1 MNNNA
6 LEIKNLS
13 LKNDDFSLKNINLE
27 VKRGTVMGIIGRS
40 GVGKTTLI
48 KCITNLLPQ
57 DKGQVLFDGKTL
69 FEDEINIKNS
79 LGVVFDTH
87 LYALGKPKEIVK
99 LVSTFYKNFDI
110 ETYNFLMDKFE
121 LDKNKKIEKYSKGM
135 KTKFNV
141 VMALSINPN
150 LIILDEPTEGLDP
163 ISRNEIIDLLLDIIQ
178 DESKTIIISTH
189 ILSDLEKI
197 ADYITLM
204 DKGEIV
210 FSMDKET
217 LTSSY
222 SIVQFEKTE
231 LTKELEEKITGLK
244 ETLFGVQG
252 LIEDKTPFLNIK
264 GVKFAAPSIEDIM
277 ILRGGYKN
285 AKGVF

>member
-13 LKNDDFSLKNINLE
+13 LKNGDFTLKNINLE
-27 VKRGTVMGIIGRS
+27 VKKGTVMGLIGRS

-48 KCITNLLPQ
+48 KCIANLLPQ
-57 DKGQVLFDGKTL
+57 DSGVILFDGKTL
-69 FEDEINIKNS
+69 FEDEVNIKNS
-79 LGVVFDTH
+79 LGVVFDTP
-87 LYALGKPKEIVK
+87 LYALGKPNEMVK
-99 LVSTFYKNFDI
+99 ILSTFYKNFDMVK
-110 ETYNFLMDKFE
+110 YNFLMDKFE
-121 LDKNKKIEKYSKGM
+121 LDNKKKLEKYSKGM

-141 VMALSINPN
+141 VLALSINPD

-178 DESKTIIISTH
+178 DENKTIIISTH

-197 ADYITLM
+197 ADYVTLM
-204 DKGEIV
+204 EDGEIV
-210 FSMDKET
+210 FSMDKES

-222 SIVQFEKTE
+222 SIVQFEKAE
-231 LTKELEEKITGLK
+231 LTKELSDKMSGLK

-252 LIEDKTPFLNIK
+252 LIEDRAPFLNIK
-264 GVKFAAPSIEDIM
+264 GVKFATPSIEDIM
-277 ILRGGYKN
+277 ILRGGYK
-285 AKGVF
+285 KC